1 MLEKISLVET
11 PKNSVIYILV
21 SVISGGL
28 SFLFLPILTSFLSTD
43 QFGTLE
49 LYRSAIALIQGVF
62 VFGSNTLIFGNYF
75 KWTKKELKIFIHNAI
90 SISLITGSIILFV
103 VLFFPSLQN
112 IIFSKYSIP
121 LIVVLIG
128 ILTSLIQ
135 SITAI
140 QTTLFQIEGKAI
152 SYALFVVGFSLF
164 SIIISYYFLE
174 YKNYG
179 WKSVVYGI
187 LFSSIIFFLFTL
199 FMFYKNKIGIINP
212 FNKVKMILFLGFPLI
227 LTHIGG
233 WVIGALDKF
242 MISDLLD
249 ISATGIYAVNYKF
262 GIIVMMI
269 QVGIMRAWSPF
280 FYKEIAKN
288 NNESKIKI
296 IRYTYLLI
304 LILFL
309 MTISII
315 IISPFLFDIFIIDD
329 SYQFSWTIIVFVS
342 FAYFFDGLWKI
353 FNCYLINKNL
363 TSYYAYIL
371 FISAIFNVVLNYYFI
386 KEIGVNG
393 AALSTFF
400 LFLLVLLLHSL
411 FHKEMKICLG
421 FIFK

>member
-1 MLEKISLVET
+1 MKLL
-11 PKNSVIYILV
+11 KNSVIYIIV

-28 SFLFLPILTSFLSTD
+28 SFLFLPILTSFLTTD

-121 LIVVLIG
+121 LIIVLIG

-212 FNKVKMILFLGFPLI
+212 FNKVKMILFLGFPNFNP
-227 LTHIGG
+227 HRRMGYR
-233 WVIGALDKF
+233 ALDKF

-329 SYQFSWTIIVFVS
+329 SYQFSWKIIVFVS

-400 LFLLVLLLHSL
+400 SF
-411 FHKEMKICLG
+411 FIG
-421 FIFK
+421 FIIAFFISQRNEDMPWLYFLSKKQ

>member
-1 MLEKISLVET
+1 MKLL
-11 PKNSVIYILV
+11 KNSVIYILV
-21 SVISGGL
+21 SVVSGGL
-28 SFLFLPILTSFLSTD
+28 SFLFLPILTSYLSAD

-49 LYRSAIALIQGVF
+49 LYRSALALLQGLF
-62 VFGSNTLIFGNYF
+62 IFGSNTLIFGNYF

-90 SISLITGSIILFV
+90 FISLVIGSVMLFA
-103 VLFFPSLQN
+103 VLFFPNLQY
-112 IIFSKYSIP
+112 IIFQRYSIP
-121 LIVVLIG
+121 LIVILIG

-152 SYALFVVGFSLF
+152 HYALFVLGFSLF

-187 LFSSIIFFLFTL
+187 LLASTIFFLLTI
-199 FMFYKNKIGIINP
+199 FMFYKLKIGIVNP
-212 FNKVKMILFLGFPLI
+212 FNKVKMILFLGSPLI

-233 WVIGALDKF
+233 WIIEALDKF
-242 MISDLLD
+242 MISDLID
-249 ISATGIYAVNYKF
+249 IAATGNYSVNYKF

-269 QVGIMRAWSPF
+269 QVGILRAWSPF

-288 NNESKIKI
+288 NNESKVKI
-296 IRYTYLLI
+296 ISYTYLLI
-304 LILFL
+304 MILFL

-315 IISPFLFDIFIIDD
+315 LISPFLFDIFIIGD
-329 SYQFSWTIIVFVS
+329 SYQFSWTIITLVC

-363 TSYYAYIL
+363 TSYYAYTLI
-371 FISAIFNVVLNYYFI
+371 ISAILNVILNYFFI
-386 KEIGVNG
+386 KNIGVNG
-393 AALSTFF
+393 AALATFISF
-400 LFLLVLLLHSL
+400 FAG
-411 FHKEMKICLG
+411 G
-421 FIFK
+421 FFAFILSVRNENMPWLYFVNKK

>member
-1 MLEKISLVET
+1 M
-11 PKNSVIYILV
+11 
-21 SVISGGL
+21 
-28 SFLFLPILTSFLSTD
+28 
-43 QFGTLE
+43 
-49 LYRSAIALIQGVF
+49 
-62 VFGSNTLIFGNYF
+62 
-75 KWTKKELKIFIHNAI
+75 
-90 SISLITGSIILFV
+90 
-103 VLFFPSLQN
+103 LFFPSLQN

-329 SYQFSWTIIVFVS
+329 SYQFSWKIIVFVS

-400 LFLLVLLLHSL
+400 SF
-411 FHKEMKICLG
+411 FIG
-421 FIFK
+421 FIIAFFISQRNEDMPWLYFLSKKQ